1 MEKLKMEN
9 HLKLITADIK
19 QQQQQHQNSTKKEQS
34 IPVFSLG
41 GVSVS
46 NGQSANI
53 ATQILETNKTSM
65 LKKSSNND
73 STVSLSPVSLS
84 PLPST
89 AQQDIVGSTYKLK
102 ALIKRNQAAI
112 LGEKNF
118 TNSSTSVSD
127 LHSKSPDSCSVAHRG
142 HIKLNR
148 VSSPRLSLVSNSS
161 TKTSS
166 ISPTQTTVN
175 LINST
180 IYELKEKTNL
190 SQSDSIDL
198 KANLT
203 SAMSD
208 SFNTISF
215 DPNKLI
221 NKSNSQATT
230 PTNRLLPDLNGFKIN
245 TDLVTPTS
253 LLSISNGKLNG
264 IIQAKRRIL
273 STIDNKL
280 KEEKDQRLK
289 ELDFLSTIGTGTF
302 GRVMCVRHRSTKKY
316 FALKMMSIIN
326 IIKLKQVEHVKN
338 EKNILESI
346 TDHPFIVKLF
356 WTHHTDQFLCIYIYL
371 HSFKNLISV

>member
-112 LGEKNF
+112 LGE
-118 TNSSTSVSD
+118 
-127 LHSKSPDSCSVAHRG
+127 SVAHRG